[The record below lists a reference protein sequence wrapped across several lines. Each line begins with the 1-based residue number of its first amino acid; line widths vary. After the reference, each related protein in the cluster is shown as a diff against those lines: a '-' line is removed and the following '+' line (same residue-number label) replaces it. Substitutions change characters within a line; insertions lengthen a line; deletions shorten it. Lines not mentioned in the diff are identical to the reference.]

1 MTTFAAPLEDLC
13 TIRTTGIRYTRNDIV
28 DGDYPVVGSGR
39 APRGL
44 HSESNVDENTII
56 ISRTGCFGH
65 VTRYKERIF
74 LTDEAYY
81 ITEIDPC
88 VDPDFLYWF
97 LKRLAHNKLRKR
109 NYTNWRPLS
118 ASRLSNLMVIVP
130 DMVVQQRI
138 VRALEQ
144 HEATGILE
152 QSGKH
157 VRDLRALTLL
167 ASMSNMKI
175 KGMTVERRGGL
186 GLRAACILR
195 LIMTCLLYLT
205 GSLALLWAL
214 DCVDMESGRA
224 RLTCGWNY
232 ARVTIEHG
240 VHDLRV
246 FLDDHTMPAALRL

>member
-13 TIRTTGIRYTRNDIV
+13 TIRTTGIRYARDDIV

-44 HSESNVDENTII
+44 HNESNVDENTIV

-65 VTRYKERIF
+65 VTRYTERIF

-88 VDPDFLYWF
+88 VDPDFLFWY

-130 DMVVQQRI
+130 DMLVQQRV

-144 HEATGILE
+144 HEATGSLG
-152 QSGKH
+152 QSGKTL
-157 VRDLRALTLL
+157 RDLRALALL
-167 ASMSNMKI
+167 AGMSNMKI
-175 KGMTVERRGGL
+175 KAMTVEREGGL
-186 GLRAACILR
+186 CLRIACILR
-195 LIMTCLLYLT
+195 FLIICLMYLT

-214 DCVDMESGRA
+214 DCVDLESGRA
-224 RLTCGWNY
+224 RLTWAWC
-232 ARVTIEHG
+232 T
-240 VHDLRV
+240 VHDSIRHGLEELRGA
-246 FLDDHTMPAALRL
+246 HTMPAALRL

>member
-1 MTTFAAPLEDLC
+1 MTTFAAPLEELC
-13 TIRTTGIRYTRNDIV
+13 TIRTTGIRYIRDEIE
-28 DGDYPVVGSGR
+28 DGHYPVVGSGR
-39 APRGL
+39 TPRCL
-44 HSESNVDENTII
+44 HNESNVDEDTII

-130 DMVVQQRI
+130 PMVVQQRV

-144 HEATGILE
+144 HEATGSLE
-152 QSGKH
+152 KSGKT
-157 VRDLRALTLL
+157 VRDLRALALL
-167 ASMSNMKI
+167 AGMSNMKI
-175 KGMTVERRGGL
+175 KAMTVERHGGL
-186 GLRAACILR
+186 CWRIACILR
-195 LIMTCLLYLT
+195 FLVICLLYLA

-214 DCVDMESGRA
+214 DCVDLESGQA
-224 RLTCGWNY
+224 RLIWGWNT
-232 ARVTIEHG
+232 VSDSFLHG
-240 VHDLRV
+240 
-246 FLDDHTMPAALRL
+246 LDNLQRGHTMPAALRL